1 MVDPDLE
8 WIDFISRDG
17 GMTKNKQKID
27 EASTA
32 GNDLRQLPLRYAQIT
47 IRLNRSECE
56 PQIAKMREA
65 TARFLVDLD
74 ATVARIK
81 SICPEMAAQT
91 EDVAHAEADGYL
103 PAEYFEGLT

>member
-1 MVDPDLE
+1 
-8 WIDFISRDG
+8 
-17 GMTKNKQKID
+17 
-27 EASTA
+27 
-32 GNDLRQLPLRYAQIT
+32 
-47 IRLNRSECE
+47 
-56 PQIAKMREA
+56 MREA